1 MYKKDCRA
9 CLFGDKCRS
18 ETDCKYFSLLDDYDN
33 DAPYEYIDDMR
44 AEYYMAWM
52 KYVSDNGDDSFLFC

>member
-1 MYKKDCRA
+1 MYKKDCRT
-9 CLFGDKCRS
+9 CLFGDKCRA

-33 DAPYEYIDDMR
+33 DPPDEYIDDMR

-52 KYVSDNGDDSFLFC
+52 KYVSDNGDDSFLF